1 MLSTSCATTCAIR
14 LWGDKSPHRELPL
27 GSCRP
32 FFFFSLPRRF
42 QNRYRAPTTTTNLQR
57 RSRPLLRPISFPPPA
72 HSAQEQQQQPAER
85 LLRWNLLKTS
95 DDVVCCCQLLLGSL
109 SLSPKSIAP
118 RFLEISALAQP
129 VIRAELTPTGESI
142 LEKKKRRESSAMCC
156 TGRLPYVLLKVMTY
170 SKGGKKRVERRKSV
184 HFLFT
189 HPRASALIPLPFWAG
204 PTAVPFST
212 FAYYHIECGWLAD
225 SAFIFRPWKAK
236 RCVSLLFRVTGSSST
251 TSLVQ

>member
-156 TGRLPYVLLKVMTY
+156 TGRHPTPPIRPFESYDLFKRA
-170 SKGGKKRVERRKSV
+170 KKKELERRKSV
-184 HFLFT
+184 HFLFI

-225 SAFIFRPWKAK
+225 SAFIFRP
-236 RCVSLLFRVTGSSST
+236 
-251 TSLVQ
+251 

>member
-1 MLSTSCATTCAIR
+1 MKCCPRPVPLPVPSGCGAT
-14 LWGDKSPHRELPL
+14 KV
-27 GSCRP
+27 
-32 FFFFSLPRRF
+32 
-42 QNRYRAPTTTTNLQR
+42 PTEN
-57 RSRPLLRPISFPPPA
+57 S
-72 HSAQEQQQQPAER
+72 HSAPAARFSFSPFHVASKIDIAHRRRRPTCREGVVLCCVLSRSLLPHTR
-85 LLRWNLLKTS
+85 LRSSSSSPPNDFWDGIYWRRVTTS
-95 DDVVCCCQLLLGSL
+95 SVVANCFWAL

-156 TGRLPYVLLKVMTY
+156 TGRHPTPPIRPFESYDLFKRA
-170 SKGGKKRVERRKSV
+170 KKKELERRKSV
-184 HFLFT
+184 HFLFI

-225 SAFIFRPWKAK
+225 SAFIFRP
-236 RCVSLLFRVTGSSST
+236 
-251 TSLVQ
+251 